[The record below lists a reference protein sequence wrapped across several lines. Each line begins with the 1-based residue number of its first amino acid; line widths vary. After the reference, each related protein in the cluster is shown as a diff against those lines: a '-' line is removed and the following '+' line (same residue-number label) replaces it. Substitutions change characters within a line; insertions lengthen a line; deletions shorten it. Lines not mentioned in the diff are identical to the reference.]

1 MLRNLGRFISRWL
14 KTVLFISNGIITLST
29 PIDSFDYGDKVRWW
43 VYESDNTDKEIKE
56 LNQWDMP
63 KKVNRVLVSQK
74 TFS

>member
-1 MLRNLGRFISRWL
+1 MLSNLGRFISRWL
-14 KTVLFISNGIITLST
+14 KTVLFITLST

-43 VYESDNTDKEIKE
+43 VNESDNTDKEIKE

>member
-14 KTVLFISNGIITLST
+14 KTVSFITLST

-43 VYESDNTDKEIKE
+43 VNESDNADKEIKE